1 MKIRNILYGFV
12 AIMTIFACT
21 PTTEPVV
28 KPVLEVSTSKM
39 TFNSFGGER
48 PLTITTNNAW
58 TVAADVDW
66 ITFDSE
72 NGDASAEPQQVM
84 VYVDENK
91 AVNTDPRTGKITV
104 TSGGLTHEV
113 EVSQSATEFVA
124 ELSVSLET
132 LSAVAAGEALTFN
145 VTSNV
150 AWTVSSEAEWLTFS
164 PASGEAS
171 VDAATVTVTVAAND
185 VEQARTATITVAGE
199 GVEETISLTQE
210 AKPLEPAEMEG
221 DGSEANPYIIKTAA
235 HMLSMRDVA
244 VVDGTTYFRLAND
257 VDMAAVTNWVPVN
270 FDGTY
275 SRQIHFDGGN
285 FTLSNFAPQ
294 TWNYTEEPA
303 VEPVEETETP
313 AEPTVKAAG
322 YHSLF
327 GVLYGSVKNLK
338 IDNAKITGTNA
349 CGVIGG
355 YVGTDDKPA
364 HVENVTITNA
374 SVSNTGDRTGG
385 VCGNAVGATFKNVS
399 FQGSVTS
406 SKNDLGGFVGK
417 TLGEVS
423 FTGCSVKAVVTS
435 NATEK
440 NRCGGFIGWNTTKTT
455 TITNCHVLEG
465 SSVSAPNGVTN
476 VAGFIGYGDGDKQD
490 EVALNT
496 VLTITGCSAKAN
508 VSAPNAAQ
516 TSAFVGQIGYASTVT
531 MSNSYAEGNIDC
543 AKNYCAGILGRID
556 NGTVTI
562 TGCHYSG
569 TMGGRAGAGGILG
582 GIEGGSVTISKCY
595 ATGSMSPSSNNHGG
609 ILGLSNA
616 TSVIENCWSNMA
628 ITVPAGSQHTAGIL
642 GTGQGVKA
650 IVKNCY
656 ALGTINGSRG
666 VGGIVGHIKTKDSEV
681 SGCMAWNAELKTNR
695 AATNWATG
703 AIIGA
708 VHADGKGTYA
718 DCYRRSDM
726 VLTDVAMTLVDQENI
741 TDGRPPY
748 PDYAPADNTQNAY
761 HGKAAAADATI
772 CSVATTLGWSTDVWD
787 LSKDVPTLK

>member
-1 MKIRNILYGFV
+1 MKIRNLLFGVLALTAF
-12 AIMTIFACT
+12 FACQ
-21 PTTEPVV
+21 PDAEPVV
-28 KPVLEVSTSKM
+28 KPVLELSTEKFVFGSVSDMKVL
-39 TFNSFGGER
+39 N
-48 PLTITTNNAW
+48 ITANNAW
-58 TVAADVDW
+58 TISADVDW
-66 ITFDSE
+66 LDFSATSGEASE
-72 NGDASAEPQQVM
+72 EKQSVN
-84 VYVDENK
+84 VYSEDNPAFEE
-91 AVNTDPRTGKITV
+91 RTGKITV
-104 TSGGLTHEV
+104 TAGGLTKEV
-113 EVSQSATEFVA
+113 AVTQKATEFVA
-124 ELSVSLET
+124 ELTLSVSELT
-132 LSAVAAGEALTFN
+132 AVAAGEELSFN

-150 AWTVSSEAEWLTFS
+150 AWTASSESEWVTIA
-164 PASGEAS
+164 PANGEAS
-171 VDAATVTVTVAAND
+171 ETAAAVTVTVAAN
-185 VEQARTATITVAGE
+185 EANEARTAVITVAGQD
-199 GVEETISLTQE
+199 VEETITLVQE
-210 AKPLEPAEMEG
+210 AKPLEAEEMEG
-221 DGSEANPYIIKTAA
+221 DGSEANPYLIKTAS
-235 HMLSMRDVA
+235 HMLSVRDVA
-244 VVDGTTYFRLAND
+244 TVDATTYFRLEND
-257 VDMAAVTNWVPVN
+257 IDMTPVKNWVPVN
-270 FDGTY
+270 WDGTF
-275 SRQIHFDGGN
+275 SRQIHFDGN
-285 FTLSNFAPQ
+285 NKTISNFAPA
-294 TWNYTEEPA
+294 TWNYL
-303 VEPVEETETP
+303 
-313 AEPTVKAAG
+313 AEPEEGSESTELVETNSG

-327 GVLYGSVKNLK
+327 GVLYGSLKNLN
-338 IDNAKITGTNA
+338 ITNVTITGSNS

-355 YVGTDDKPA
+355 YVGTENKSA
-364 HVENVTITNA
+364 IVENVTITNA
-374 SVSNTGDRTGG
+374 SVTNSGERTGG
-385 VCGNAVGATFKNVS
+385 VCGTAYDATFNNVS

-406 SKNDLGGFVGK
+406 AKNDLGGFVGK

-508 VSAPNAAQ
+508 VSAPNAPQ
-516 TSAFVGQIGYASTVT
+516 VSGFLGQVGYESTVT
-531 MSNSYAEGNIDC
+531 ISDSYAECNLESV
-543 AKNYCAGILGRID
+543 KNYCGGILGRID
-556 NGTVTI
+556 NGTVVI

-681 SGCMAWNAELKTNR
+681 SGCIAWNAEIKTNR
-695 AATNWATG
+695 AAGNWATG

-718 DCYRRSDM
+718 DCYRRYDM

-761 HGKAAAADATI
+761 HGKAAAEDATI
-772 CSVATTLGWSTDVWD
+772 SSVATTLGWSTDVWD
-787 LSKDVPTLK
+787 LSGDVPVLK